1 MAALRGGGH
10 DGAVRVLVVEDE
22 ETLADAIARGL
33 RREGMAVDV
42 ASDGGAALEKAAT
55 NGYDVVV
62 LDRDLPVVHGDD
74 VCRSLI
80 SSSPAPG
87 AAEIPRILML
97 TASGE
102 LDDRVAGL
110 MLGADDYLGKP
121 FAFAELVARIRALG
135 RRGSLAVKPVL
146 EVGDVVLDPARHFV
160 TRAGR
165 PLPVTRKELAV
176 LEVLIRAGGAVV
188 SAEQLLERVW
198 DEHADPFTNT
208 IRVTVGNLRRKL
220 GDPPV
225 IETVVG
231 SGYRMLFPGDTPA
244 PPGTP

>member
-1 MAALRGGGH
+1 MAALRAGGH
-10 DGAVRVLVVEDE
+10 HGAVRVLVVEDE
-22 ETLADAIARGL
+22 EALADAIARGL

-42 ASDGGAALEKAAT
+42 AGDGGVALEKAAT

-62 LDRDLPVVHGDD
+62 LDRDLPVLHGDD

-80 SSSPAPG
+80 AADPAPG

-97 TASGE
+97 TAAGD

-146 EVGDVVLDPARHFV
+146 EVGDVVLDPARHYV

-188 SAEQLLERVW
+188 SPEQLLERVW

-208 IRVTVGNLRRKL
+208 IRVTVMNLRRKL

-231 SGYRMLFPGDTPA
+231 SGYRIVTS
-244 PPGTP
+244 

>member
-1 MAALRGGGH
+1 MAALPAGGH
-10 DGAVRVLVVEDE
+10 HGAVRVLVVEDE
-22 ETLADAIARGL
+22 EVLADAIARGL

-42 ASDGGAALEKAAT
+42 AADGGVALEKAAT

-80 SSSPAPG
+80 ASSPAPG

-97 TASGE
+97 TAAGD

-110 MLGADDYLGKP
+110 TLGADDYLGKP
-121 FAFAELVARIRALG
+121 FAFEELVARIRALA
-135 RRGSLAVKPVL
+135 RRGQLAVKPVL

-188 SAEQLLERVW
+188 SSEQLLERVW

-208 IRVTVGNLRRKL
+208 IRVTVMNLRRKL

-225 IETVVG
+225 IDTVVG
-231 SGYRMLFPGDTPA
+231 SGYRIVTK
-244 PPGTP
+244 

>member
-1 MAALRGGGH
+1 MAALSGAGH
-10 DGAVRVLVVEDE
+10 HGAVRVLVVEDE
-22 ETLADAIARGL
+22 EALADAIARGL

-42 ASDGGAALEKAAT
+42 AGDGGVALEKAAT

-146 EVGDVVLDPARHFV
+146 EVGDVVLDPARHYV

-176 LEVLIRAGGAVV
+176 LEVLIRAGGTVV

-208 IRVTVGNLRRKL
+208 IRVTVMNLRRKL

-231 SGYRMLFPGDTPA
+231 SGYRIVT
-244 PPGTP
+244 